1 MMTFVEKLAE
11 ALLKEH
17 DEALGNVAVVLPS
30 QRAGLYLRDALAR
43 RAGKALWSPEVFTL
57 SSFMERLSGLR
68 VLPMEELLFEAFE
81 AYRSVAGDDVRSL
94 EDFMEWSPVTISD
107 MSEADAGMVR
117 LEGFYRDLRSWD
129 DIDWSFNI
137 DPLSAGQQRMV
148 RYWSMAGKFHKAL
161 NDRLLAQNLATSG
174 LAARAAA
181 EKGTTDWP
189 WKRVWFAGLNAFTVA
204 EGRVLDAARDSGS
217 ARFAWDADRYYLA
230 AMEQEAGEHLRTA
243 IARYGLGVVPIG
255 DNLGRQGPSI
265 AVLRSPNAVAQAW
278 CAASHLLTLT
288 PEARANTAILLA
300 DEHLLPA
307 LLEALPSGTGPVNVT
322 MGLALAALPIGSLVE
337 SFFRVYSSSEGT
349 GMWNTGLVLDL
360 LRHPFLRAADDPAAM
375 DEAIRTILAGGL
387 HGIGG
392 EAIVRALAGLGART
406 VSFATGVFA
415 PDRDAPARTRLVA
428 LLAWAR
434 TAVGQDAFV
443 IEQVYKA
450 SIALGK
456 AADLLER
463 YGHSSHGAVYASVM
477 TRLLRTARIGLFGEP
492 LAGLQIM
499 GLLEARGLDPR
510 HIIVLGAQEGKLPA
524 PSLERSYVPFE
535 LRRAYGLP
543 SRDSGDAV
551 QAYNFLRTLQ
561 GAEDVMLVYDEQGAA
576 NGPSRFIAQLRH
588 ELYGEGR
595 GAMVFLN
602 ARVPVPV
609 SDPPPLVIPN
619 DEETRARIGEL
630 LRRGLSPSALR
641 AWLRCPLDFWFR
653 YVRGLREPDV
663 SGVRIGGDV
672 MGNVLHGLLEDIH
685 RPWLG
690 DPLVAG
696 EVEAAT
702 HGLGE
707 ALGSRFAS
715 ELGTERIS
723 CGQPLLQLGMAT
735 RAAENFLRGEARL
748 VRNGARIIPLAL
760 ESELHAPLS
769 VEGIPECT
777 HATIRGRLDRVDDR
791 DGVLHILDLK
801 TGRVDEGALRIKE
814 ISLDALKG
822 EKGYAAQLLVY
833 AWLYMTLHPEVNE
846 LRTGLQPLQRAKGST
861 GLYLRVGDRDR
872 IDRADIQAMTRL
884 LASVLRTLSDP
895 STTFAHDPES
905 AYCAFCAQRE

>member
-1 MMTFVEKLAE
+1 MMTFVDKLAE

-17 DEALGNVAVVLPS
+17 GEALRNVAVLLPS

-43 RAGKALWSPEVFTL
+43 QAGKALWSPEVFTL

-94 EDFMEWSPVTISD
+94 EDFMDWSPVTISD

-137 DPLSAGQQRMV
+137 DPLSEGQQRMV
-148 RYWSMAGKFHKAL
+148 RYWAMAGKLHKAL
-161 NDRLLAQNLATSG
+161 NDRLLAQKLATSG
-174 LAARAAA
+174 LAARTAA
-181 EKGTTDWP
+181 EKGATDWP
-189 WKRVWFAGLNAFTVA
+189 WERVWFAGLNAFTIA
-204 EGRVLDAARDSGS
+204 EGRVLDAARDAGC

-230 AMEQEAGEHLRTA
+230 AIEQEAGEHLRAA
-243 IARYGLGVVPIG
+243 ITRYGAGVLPIG
-255 DNLGRQGPSI
+255 DNLARAGPNI

-278 CAASHLLTLT
+278 CAASHLATLS
-288 PEARANTAILLA
+288 PEARAHTTILLA

-307 LLEALPSGTGPVNVT
+307 LLEALPSATGPVNVT
-322 MGLALAALPIGSLVE
+322 MGLSLAALPVGSLVE
-337 SFFRVYSSSEGT
+337 SFFRACSSSEGT
-349 GMWNTGLVLDL
+349 GMWSTGLVLDL
-360 LRHPFLRAADDPAAM
+360 LRHPFLRAVDDPSGM
-375 DEAIRTILAGGL
+375 GEAVRAILACGP
-387 HGIGG
+387 HNIGG
-392 EAIVRALAGLGART
+392 EAIVRALSGVGGKAAL
-406 VSFATGVFA
+406 FATTVFA
-415 PDRDAPARTRLVA
+415 PDRDVPARKRLVA

-434 TAVGQDAFV
+434 TEAGPDSLVV
-443 IEQVYKA
+443 EQIYKA

-477 TRLLRTARIGLFGEP
+477 TRLLRTARIALFGEP

-510 HIIVLGAQEGKLPA
+510 NIILLGAQEGKLPSPA
-524 PSLERSYVPFE
+524 LERSYVPFE

-551 QAYNFLRTLQ
+551 QAYNFLRALQ
-561 GAEDVMLVYDEQGAA
+561 GAEDVLLVYDEQGAA

-588 ELYGEGR
+588 ELYGDR
-595 GAMVFLN
+595 PGAMVFLN

-619 DEETRARIGEL
+619 DEETRGRIGEL
-630 LRRGLSPSALR
+630 LRRGLSPSALG

-672 MGNVLHGLLEDIH
+672 LGNVLHGLLEDIH

-690 DPLVAG
+690 VPLVAE
-696 EVEAAT
+696 EVEAAI

-707 ALGSRFAS
+707 ALSSRSAS
-715 ELGTERIS
+715 ELGTERIRS
-723 CGQPLLQLGMAT
+723 GQPLLQLGMAT

-748 VRNGARIIPLAL
+748 VRAGARIIPLAL
-760 ESELHAPLS
+760 ESELHAPLT
-769 VEGIPECT
+769 VEGIQEST
-777 HATIRGRLDRVDDR
+777 RATIRGRLDRVDDR

-801 TGRVDEGALRIKE
+801 TGRVDESALRIKE
-814 ISLDALKG
+814 ISLDALRG

-833 AWLYMTLHPEVNE
+833 AWLYMTLYPEVNE
-846 LRTGLQPLQRAKGST
+846 LRTGLQPLQRSKGSA
-861 GLYLRVGDRDR
+861 GLYLRIGDRDR
-872 IDRADIQAMTRL
+872 IDRTDIQAMTRL
-884 LASVLRTLSDP
+884 LANVLGLLLDP

-905 AYCAFCAQRE
+905 AYCAFCAQQE